1 MSMKWPGSRSGQE
14 VEVTTPTY
22 PGEAFIGRVSFI
34 EPFLDEKTRSVKIR
48 CDIPNHQM
56 KLKPSMYVN
65 ARIRIP
71 VEELEKQG
79 GRYVSGLD
87 YVCPNHPEIKSSR
100 PGICPEDNVPFTKNP
115 LLQVELVASSNVTL
129 QKGEIEYEYVCPMK
143 CYSSKE
149 PGDCPVCGMKLEKVP
164 VSKGE
169 EIVEKEPS
177 VKAETLYECPME
189 MLCIKNRW

>member
-1 MSMKWPGSRSGQE
+1 MQGEMIYTVADLSNVWMKANIYEYEMAWIKIGQE

-71 VEELEKQG
+71 VEELEKE
-79 GRYVSGLD
+79 RWALREWTGLLLSQ
-87 YVCPNHPEIKSSR
+87 P
-100 PGICPEDNVPFTKNP
+100 PGNKIQQAGYMP
-115 LLQVELVASSNVTL
+115 
-129 QKGEIEYEYVCPMK
+129 
-143 CYSSKE
+143 
-149 PGDCPVCGMKLEKVP
+149 
-164 VSKGE
+164 
-169 EIVEKEPS
+169 
-177 VKAETLYECPME
+177 
-189 MLCIKNRW
+189 